1 MNSTTQQDQL
11 EIVSALA
18 ASLAD
23 RMLMERLTQGT
34 LPLANA
40 SRLWTASLLL
50 EEHERPIPRIVADVL
65 EQVRHV
71 EPAEAPA
78 GMDLESEL
86 ESGPE
91 PRPESLPDVTAERHA
106 GAAAPRRRRLTRLL
120 RPFRQGT
127 EA

>member
-71 EPAEAPA
+71 EPAEARA
-78 GMDLESEL
+78 GMDLESGL

-91 PRPESLPDVTAERHA
+91 PRPEPLPDVTAERHA

>member
-71 EPAEAPA
+71 EPAEAPER
-78 GMDLESEL
+78 MDL

-91 PRPESLPDVTAERHA
+91 PRPEPLPDVTAERHA

>member
-1 MNSTTQQDQL
+1 MKSTTQQDQL

-23 RMLMERLTQGT
+23 RMLMERLTQGR

-50 EEHERPIPRIVADVL
+50 EEHARPIPRIVTDVL

-71 EPAEAPA
+71 EPDDGNDADGIEAE
-78 GMDLESEL
+78 
-86 ESGPE
+86 PE
-91 PRPESLPDVTAERHA
+91 PDP
-106 GAAAPRRRRLTRLL
+106 AAARRPARPARRRGLTRLL
-120 RPFRQGT
+120 RPFRQAA

>member
-71 EPAEAPA
+71 EPAEAPER
-78 GMDLESEL
+78 MDLESEL

-91 PRPESLPDVTAERHA
+91 PRPEPLPDVTAERHA